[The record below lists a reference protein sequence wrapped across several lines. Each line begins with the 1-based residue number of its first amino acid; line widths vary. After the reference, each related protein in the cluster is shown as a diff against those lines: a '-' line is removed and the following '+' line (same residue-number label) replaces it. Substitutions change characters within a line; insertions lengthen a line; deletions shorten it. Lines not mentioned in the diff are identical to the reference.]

1 MAKSTGSK
9 GSSQSKGSSGSS
21 SSTGNTGTRDTTFN
35 LVSVLYHALQGAETI
50 NMYVSDAD
58 QENEELSNFFEET
71 KDDYERIAE
80 QAKEL
85 LSMEMGDMSMSDDDD
100 MEMSDSASA

>member
-1 MAKSTGSK
+1 MAKSQGSK
-9 GSSQSKGSSGSS
+9 KQ
-21 SSTGNTGTRDTTFN
+21 STGETGTRDVTFN

-50 NMYVSDAD
+50 NMYVDDANT
-58 QENEELSNFFEET
+58 ENEELAEFFEET
-71 KDDYERIAE
+71 KADYERIAE

-85 LSMEMGDMSMSDDDD
+85 LAMEMGGLEMSDDDD

>member
-9 GSSQSKGSSGSS
+9 GSSGSKGS
-21 SSTGNTGTRDTTFN
+21 TGDTGTRDTTFN

-50 NMYVSDAD
+50 NMYVNDANQD
-58 QENEELSNFFEET
+58 DEELSDFFEEV

-80 QAKEL
+80 RAKEL
-85 LSMEMGDMSMSDDDD
+85 LAMEIGDME
-100 MEMSDSASA
+100 EMSDSASA

>member
-9 GSSQSKGSSGSS
+9 GSSGSKGS
-21 SSTGNTGTRDTTFN
+21 TGDTGTRDTTFN

-50 NMYVSDAD
+50 NMYVSDANQND
-58 QENEELSNFFEET
+58 EELSDFFEET

-80 QAKEL
+80 RAKEFL
-85 LSMEMGDMSMSDDDD
+85 AMEIGDME
-100 MEMSDSASA
+100 EMSDSASA